1 MINNRGGR
9 RQAASGAVPAH
20 EAVQLISSGDRV
32 FVHGGSAVPGSLLS
46 ALLDR
51 SSELRDVEPAHL
63 HLNGAVAMASAAAAP
78 NIRHR
83 ALFVDA
89 TTRDAVATG
98 TATYVPVFLSDV
110 PRLFSSG
117 RLPLDAALLHVS
129 PPDAHGFCSLGV
141 SVDCTLAAARAARM
155 RIAQVNPRMPR
166 THGDSFIHLDEFEAI
181 VEVDEPLSEAPPA
194 AVSAGHRDVGRNV
207 AELVEDGA
215 TLQLGIGAIPNA
227 VLAALG
233 DRREL
238 GIHSEAVSDGVLDL
252 VSAGVI
258 PATARRSTEAS
269 SWLPSSSPRHTFVK
283 SYRRR
288 RSALGCSRA
297 PDAATSL
304 PATAAT
310 VTAVRS
316 FGPRG
321 SGGLPLS
328 GRGGRGDHDVVG
340 PHPGGTR

>member
-1 MINNRGGR
+1 LINNRGGR
-9 RQAASGAVPAH
+9 QQAAVAAVPAH

-51 SSELRDVEPAHL
+51 SSELRDVELVHL

-98 TATYVPVFLSDV
+98 AATYVPVFLSDV

-141 SVDCTLAAARAARM
+141 SVDCTLAAALAARL

-166 THGDSFIHLDEFEAI
+166 THGDSFIHIDELDRV

-207 AELVEDGA
+207 AELVEDAPPCNWG
-215 TLQLGIGAIPNA
+215 
-227 VLAALG
+227 
-233 DRREL
+233 
-238 GIHSEAVSDGVLDL
+238 
-252 VSAGVI
+252 SA
-258 PATARRSTEAS
+258 
-269 SWLPSSSPRHTFVK
+269 PSPTPCSPR
-283 SYRRR
+283 S
-288 RSALGCSRA
+288 
-297 PDAATSL
+297 
-304 PATAAT
+304 ATAASWASTARWSRT
-310 VTAVRS
+310 VSSTWSARE
-316 FGPRG
+316 
-321 SGGLPLS
+321 
-328 GRGGRGDHDVVG
+328 
-340 PHPGGTR
+340 